1 MDKDFV
7 TAVVKAG
14 DEGILDAVF
23 ITRRLPKD
31 YGWAITEVFV
41 GERPAPHLPEQV
53 EGRWADFTKKIR
65 SRKANSV
72 AAAAA
77 EVLRW
82 QN

>member
-1 MDKDFV
+1 MTVFD
-7 TAVVKAG
+7 G
-14 DEGILDAVF
+14 VF
-23 ITRRLPKD
+23 IPRERSD
-31 YGWAITEVFV
+31 GSGWDFEAVPE
-41 GERPAPHLPEQV
+41 GARPAPHIPEQA